1 MPADAHTDKPRDI
14 SSARFFADLQCAA
27 TYVFEQGLPFFVT
40 SHINFMNDYLKLW
53 QEQAGDEEAVKI
65 ASHALVTFTKEA
77 EHNINPALFL
87 VTGFVHSVA
96 SSAWLSLSKSIRIVP
111 PLITAVVV
119 VFVTSDAWRMLGAGF
134 TLRFFCLVSLFL
146 LSSLL
151 FLIRFKGYWEKDFDL
166 DESDVTT
173 ARELLDKLKHELRGT
188 EEGLPLSQHAPNAA
202 TGEQQRDGEDTL
214 PWRQFNELIDLGAKS
229 LPLVKPSNLG
239 LRICH
244 YCAYVAVSLFSLIAV
259 ALVVSASLI
268 LVGTIVISA
277 KVTKDLAQSI
287 HIYWALPGHFV
298 ITSQLVSLSLSLGA
312 FATLFV
318 VAGQRPEDRKE
329 LMDNALALIRRTFVV
344 YSVYGRA
351 HDHAAEWTGIPIE
364 SPPLAPEVLE
374 PGHHSYYSTANP
386 HVRSRS

>member
-1 MPADAHTDKPRDI
+1 
-14 SSARFFADLQCAA
+14 
-27 TYVFEQGLPFFVT
+27 
-40 SHINFMNDYLKLW
+40 MNDYLKAW
-53 QEQAGDEEAVKI
+53 QEQAGDEEAVKV
-65 ASHALVTFTKEA
+65 ASRVLDTFTKEA
-77 EHNINPALFL
+77 EHNIHPVLFL

-146 LSSLL
+146 LSSLF
-151 FLIRFKGYWEKDFDL
+151 FLIRFKRYWEKDFDV

-188 EEGLPLSQHAPNAA
+188 EEGVPPSQHVPNDA
-202 TGEQQRDGEDTL
+202 TGEQQLDGDDTL
-214 PWRQFNELIDLGAKS
+214 PWRQFNELIDLGAKP
-229 LPLVKPSNLG
+229 LPLVKPANLG

-244 YCAYVAVSLFSLIAV
+244 YCAYVAVSFFSLIVV

-287 HIYWALPGHFV
+287 HIYWTLPGHFV

-318 VAGQRPEDRKE
+318 VAGQRTEDRKE

-344 YSVYGRA
+344 YSVYSRA
-351 HDHAAEWTGIPIE
+351 HDHATEWTGIPVE
-364 SPPLAPEVLE
+364 SPPLAPEVPE
-374 PGHHSYYSTANP
+374 PGHHSYHSAANP
-386 HVRSRS
+386 HVRSRA

>member
-1 MPADAHTDKPRDI
+1 VLANVHADKRREVSPA
-14 SSARFFADLQCAA
+14 SFFADLQCAA
-27 TYVFEQGLPFFVT
+27 AYVFEQGLPFFARR
-40 SHINFMNDYLKLW
+40 HIKFMNYYLEVW
-53 QEQAGDEEAVKI
+53 QRTGDEEAVKH
-65 ASHALVTFTKEA
+65 ASHLVETFTREA

-151 FLIRFKGYWEKDFDL
+151 FLIRFNDYWENDFDI

-173 ARELLDKLKHELRGT
+173 MKELLDKIEHELRGT
-188 EEGLPLSQHAPNAA
+188 EEGVSLSQPAPNGV
-202 TGEQQRDGEDTL
+202 TGEQQHDLDDTSS
-214 PWRQFNELIDLGAKS
+214 WSKFSELIDLGVKP
-229 LPLVKPSNLG
+229 LPLVKPVNLG

-244 YCAYVAVSLFSLIAV
+244 YCAYVAVSLFSLIVV
-259 ALVVSASLI
+259 ALAVSASLI
-268 LVGTIVISA
+268 LVGAIVISA
-277 KVTKDLAQSI
+277 KVTRELAQSI
-287 HIYWALPGHFV
+287 HIYWTLPGHFV

-318 VAGQRPEDRKE
+318 VAGQRTEDRKE

-344 YSVYGRA
+344 YSVYSRA
-351 HDHAAEWTGIPIE
+351 HDHAAEWTGIPVE
-364 SPPLAPEVLE
+364 APPLAQEVL
-374 PGHHSYYSTANP
+374 
-386 HVRSRS
+386 

>member
-1 MPADAHTDKPRDI
+1 
-14 SSARFFADLQCAA
+14 L
-27 TYVFEQGLPFFVT
+27 FVP
-40 SHINFMNDYLKLW
+40 SHINFMNDYLKVW

-65 ASHALVTFTKEA
+65 ASHVLDAFTKKA
-77 EHNINPALFL
+77 EHNINPVLFL

-151 FLIRFKGYWEKDFDL
+151 FLIRFKDYWEEDFDV

-173 ARELLDKLKHELRGT
+173 ARELLDKLKQELQGA
-188 EEGLPLSQHAPNAA
+188 EKDVPPSQHPPNDA
-202 TGEQQRDGEDTL
+202 TGEQQNYAYDAL
-214 PWRQFNELIDLGAKS
+214 SWRKFNELINLGAQP
-229 LPLVKPSNLG
+229 LPLVKPVKLG

-244 YCAYVAVSLFSLIAV
+244 YCAYVAVSLFSLIVV
-259 ALVVSASLI
+259 ALAVSASLI
-268 LVGTIVISA
+268 LVGAIVISA

-287 HIYWALPGHFV
+287 HIYWTLPAHFV

-318 VAGQRPEDRKE
+318 VAGQRTEDRKE

-344 YSVYGRA
+344 YSVYSRA
-351 HDHAAEWTGIPIE
+351 RDLAAEWTGVPVE
-364 SPPLAPEVLE
+364 SPPLVPEVLMRR
-374 PGHHSYYSTANP
+374 PGG
-386 HVRSRS
+386 

>member
-1 MPADAHTDKPRDI
+1 
-14 SSARFFADLQCAA
+14 
-27 TYVFEQGLPFFVT
+27 
-40 SHINFMNDYLKLW
+40 MNDYLKVW

-65 ASHALVTFTKEA
+65 ASHVLDAFTKEV

-134 TLRFFCLVSLFL
+134 TLRFFCLVGLFL

-151 FLIRFKGYWEKDFDL
+151 FLIRFKGYWEKDFDV

-173 ARELLDKLKHELRGT
+173 ASELLDQLKHELRDI
-188 EEGLPLSQHAPNAA
+188 EEGVPLSQHAPNDA
-202 TGEQQRDGEDTL
+202 TGDQQHDGDDTL
-214 PWRQFNELIDLGAKS
+214 PWRQLNELIDLGAKP
-229 LPLVKPSNLG
+229 LPLVKPANLG
-239 LRICH
+239 LRMCH
-244 YCAYVAVSLFSLIAV
+244 YCAYVAVSLFSLIVV

-277 KVTKDLAQSI
+277 KVTKDLAQSV
-287 HIYWALPGHFV
+287 HIYWTLPGHFV
-298 ITSQLVSLSLSLGA
+298 ITSQLVSLSLGLGA

-318 VAGQRPEDRKE
+318 VAGQRTEDRKE

-351 HDHAAEWTGIPIE
+351 HDHAAEWTGIPVE
-364 SPPLAPEVLE
+364 SPPLAPKVLE
-374 PGHHSYYSTANP
+374 PSHHSYRSAANN
-386 HVRSRS
+386 HIGSRS